1 MTITTMDKGTEII
14 VQEMIPTIITIT
26 NEIETEIISPD
37 VEITTISGIM
47 ETERIIIIMI
57 LLVPYMGQNV
67 DILQPNVQ

>member
-26 NEIETEIISPD
+26 TEIETEIISPD

>member
-26 NEIETEIISPD
+26 TEIETEIISPD

-57 LLVPYMGQNV
+57 FLVPYMGQNV

>member
-1 MTITTMDKGTEII
+1 
-14 VQEMIPTIITIT
+14 MIPTIITIT
-26 NEIETEIISPD
+26 TEIETEIISPD

-57 LLVPYMGQNV
+57 FLVPYMGQNV